1 MELKKFIKSFF
12 SATEQTKNQNVSDGK
27 YMPEKKAPIEE
38 RFTFNFTKNGGKFLY
53 CENKSECDSFFLQ
66 IINENEWNDSE
77 ILCYDDSLLDFFIE
91 KEKLNI
97 SKTNLNSKF
106 FLTKCEF
113 LVASDGSL
121 LICDKQIKSHKVNDF
136 PKNFIVFAK
145 ISQFTE
151 TLSGGLNGIKSKY
164 PSNLPTNITTI
175 KNFNSQ
181 VKENTNFLTYGSAAK
196 NLYLLLLED
205 L

>member
-1 MELKKFIKSFF
+1 MKKFIKSFF
-12 SATEQTKNQNVSDGK
+12 NKSEKEASEENRDGK
-27 YMPEKKAPIEE
+27 YMPESKAPIEE
-38 RFTFNFTKNGGKFLY
+38 RFTSNFTENGGKFLY
-53 CENKSECDSFFLQ
+53 CETKSECDAFFSK
-66 IINENEWNDSE
+66 IIEENEWNDVE
-77 ILCYDDSLLDFFIE
+77 ILCYDNSLLEFFSE
-91 KEKLNI
+91 KDKLNV
-97 SKTNLNSKF
+97 SKTNLNSRF

-113 LVASDGSL
+113 LVAKDGSL
-121 LICDKQIKSHKVNDF
+121 LICAEQIKSHKVNDL
-136 PKNFIVFAK
+136 PQNFIVFAK

-164 PSNLPTNITTI
+164 PNNLPTNITTI

-181 VKENTNFLTYGSAAK
+181 EKENTNFLTYGSAAK

>member
-1 MELKKFIKSFF
+1 LKKFIKSFF
-12 SATEQTKNQNVSDGK
+12 SKTEQEKNQNVPDGK
-27 YMPEKKAPIEE
+27 YMPEKKVPIEE

-53 CENKSECDSFFLQ
+53 CENKSECDSFFSQ

-77 ILCYDDSLLDFFIE
+77 ILCYDNSLLDFIE

-164 PSNLPTNITTI
+164 PKNLPTNITTI

-181 VKENTNFLTYGSAAK
+181 EKENTNFLTYGSTAK

>member
-1 MELKKFIKSFF
+1 MKKFIKSLFNK
-12 SATEQTKNQNVSDGK
+12 SSENKAVEDIEGK
-27 YMPEKKAPIEE
+27 YMPEKIIPIEE

-53 CENKSECDSFFLQ
+53 CENKSECDSFFSQ
-66 IINENEWNDSE
+66 IIDENQWENVE
-77 ILCYDDSLLDFFIE
+77 ILCYDDFLLDFF
-91 KEKLNI
+91 KDKSKLNV

-106 FLTKCEF
+106 FLTTCEF
-113 LVASDGSL
+113 LVAIDGSL
-121 LICDKQIKSHKVNDF
+121 LICDKQIKSHKINDL
-136 PKNFIVFAK
+136 PSNFIVFAK

-164 PSNLPTNITTI
+164 PNNLPANITTI

-181 VKENTNFLTYGSAAK
+181 VKENNNFLTYGSAAK

>member
-1 MELKKFIKSFF
+1 MKKFIKSFF
-12 SATEQTKNQNVSDGK
+12 NTGDQVNSDESSEGK

-38 RFTFNFTKNGGKFLY
+38 RFTFNFTENGGKFLY
-53 CENKSECDSFFLQ
+53 CENKSECDTFFSQ
-66 IINENEWNDSE
+66 IIEENKWNDVE
-77 ILCYDDSLLDFFIE
+77 ILCYDDSLLDFFVE

-97 SKTNLNSKF
+97 SKSNLNSKF
-106 FLTKCEF
+106 FLTRCEF
-113 LVASDGSL
+113 LVAMDGSL
-121 LICDKQIKSHKVNDF
+121 LICAEQIKSHKVNDL
-136 PKNFIVFAK
+136 PQNFIVFAK

-164 PSNLPTNITTI
+164 RNNLPTKKATI
-175 KNFNSQ
+175 KNFNSKE
-181 VKENTNFLTYGSAAK
+181 KENTNFLTYGSAAK

>member
-1 MELKKFIKSFF
+1 MKKFIKSFF
-12 SATEQTKNQNVSDGK
+12 SKTEQEKNQNVPDGK
-27 YMPEKKAPIEE
+27 YMPEKKVPIEE

-53 CENKSECDSFFLQ
+53 CENKSECDSFFSQ

-77 ILCYDDSLLDFFIE
+77 ILCYDNSLLDFIE

-145 ISQFTE
+145 TSQFTE

-164 PSNLPTNITTI
+164 PRNLPTNITTI

-181 VKENTNFLTYGSAAK
+181 EKENTNFLTYGSTAK

>member
-1 MELKKFIKSFF
+1 MKKFIKSFF
-12 SATEQTKNQNVSDGK
+12 KKNESSEDKKNSEGK
-27 YMPEKKAPIEE
+27 YMPEKKTPIEE
-38 RFTFNFTKNGGKFLY
+38 RFSFNFTKNGGKFLY
-53 CENKSECDSFFLQ
+53 CENKSECNSFFLQ
-66 IINENEWNDSE
+66 IIEENKWNDVE

-91 KEKLNI
+91 KEKINI

-106 FLTKCEF
+106 FLTQCEF
-113 LVASDGSL
+113 LVAIDGSL
-121 LICDKQIKSHKVNDF
+121 LICDKQIKSHKVNDL

-164 PSNLPTNITTI
+164 PNNLPTNITTI

-181 VKENTNFLTYGSAAK
+181 EKENTNFLTYGSAAK

>member
-1 MELKKFIKSFF
+1 MKKFIKSFF
-12 SATEQTKNQNVSDGK
+12 NKTSENKAVEDIEGK
-27 YMPEKKAPIEE
+27 YMPEKIIPIEE

-53 CENKSECDSFFLQ
+53 CENKSECDSFFSQ
-66 IINENEWNDSE
+66 IIDENQWENVE
-77 ILCYDDSLLDFFIE
+77 ILCYDDPLLDFFND
-91 KEKLNI
+91 KSKLNV

-106 FLTKCEF
+106 FLTTCEF
-113 LVASDGSL
+113 LVAIDGSL
-121 LICDKQIKSHKVNDF
+121 LICDKQIKSHKVNDL
-136 PKNFIVFAK
+136 PSNFIVFAK

-164 PSNLPTNITTI
+164 PNNLPTNITTI

-181 VKENTNFLTYGSAAK
+181 IKENNNFLTYGSAAK

>member
-1 MELKKFIKSFF
+1 LKKFIKSFF
-12 SATEQTKNQNVSDGK
+12 SKTEQEKNQNVPDGK
-27 YMPEKKAPIEE
+27 YMPEKEVPIEE

-53 CENKSECDSFFLQ
+53 CENKSECDSFFSQ

-77 ILCYDDSLLDFFIE
+77 ILCYDNSLLDFIE

-164 PSNLPTNITTI
+164 PRNLPTNITTI

-181 VKENTNFLTYGSAAK
+181 EKENTNFLTYGSAAK

>member
-1 MELKKFIKSFF
+1 MKKFIKSFF
-12 SATEQTKNQNVSDGK
+12 NKTEKAKNQSISSGK

-53 CENKSECDSFFLQ
+53 CENKSECNSFFSR

-77 ILCYDDSLLDFFIE
+77 ILCFDNSLLDFFIE

-151 TLSGGLNGIKSKY
+151 TLSNGLNGIKSKY
-164 PSNLPTNITTI
+164 PRNLPTNITTI

-181 VKENTNFLTYGSAAK
+181 EKENTNFLTYGSTAK

>member
-1 MELKKFIKSFF
+1 MKKFIKSFF
-12 SATEQTKNQNVSDGK
+12 NKSSEYKPEENVEGK
-27 YMPEKKAPIEE
+27 YMPEKITPIEE
-38 RFTFNFTKNGGKFLY
+38 RFTFNFTENGGKFLY
-53 CENKSECDSFFLQ
+53 CENKSECDNFFSQ
-66 IINENEWNDSE
+66 ILDENQWENVE
-77 ILCYDDSLLDFFIE
+77 ILCYDDSLPGFFN
-91 KEKLNI
+91 KKSKLNI

-106 FLTKCEF
+106 FLTTCEF
-113 LVASDGSL
+113 LVAIDGSL
-121 LICDKQIKSHKVNDF
+121 LICDEQIKSHKVNDL
-136 PKNFIVFAK
+136 PSNFIVFAR

-164 PSNLPTNITTI
+164 PNNLPTNITTI

-181 VKENTNFLTYGSAAK
+181 DKENNNFLTYGSAAK

>member
-1 MELKKFIKSFF
+1 LKKFIKSFF
-12 SATEQTKNQNVSDGK
+12 SKTEQEKNQNVPDGK
-27 YMPEKKAPIEE
+27 YMPEKKVPIEE

-53 CENKSECDSFFLQ
+53 CENKSECDSFFSQ

-77 ILCYDDSLLDFFIE
+77 ILCYDNSLLDFIE

-145 ISQFTE
+145 TSQFTE

-164 PSNLPTNITTI
+164 PRNLPTNITTI

-181 VKENTNFLTYGSAAK
+181 EKENTNFLTYGSTAK

>member
-1 MELKKFIKSFF
+1 MKKFIKSFF
-12 SATEQTKNQNVSDGK
+12 NKTSENKAVEDIEGK
-27 YMPEKKAPIEE
+27 YMPEKIIPIEE

-53 CENKSECDSFFLQ
+53 CENKSECDSFFSQ
-66 IINENEWNDSE
+66 IIDENQWENVE
-77 ILCYDDSLLDFFIE
+77 ILCYDDFLLDFF
-91 KEKLNI
+91 KDKSKLNV

-106 FLTKCEF
+106 FLTTCEF
-113 LVASDGSL
+113 LVAIDGSL
-121 LICDKQIKSHKVNDF
+121 LICDKQIKSHKVNDL
-136 PKNFIVFAK
+136 PSNFIVFAK

-164 PSNLPTNITTI
+164 PNNLPANITTI

-181 VKENTNFLTYGSAAK
+181 VKENNNFLTYGSAAK

>member
-1 MELKKFIKSFF
+1 MKKFIKSFF
-12 SATEQTKNQNVSDGK
+12 SKTEQEKNQNVPDGK
-27 YMPEKKAPIEE
+27 YMPEKEVPIEE

-53 CENKSECDSFFLQ
+53 CENKSECDSFFSQ

-77 ILCYDDSLLDFFIE
+77 ILCYDNSLLDFIE

-164 PSNLPTNITTI
+164 PRNLPTNITTI

-181 VKENTNFLTYGSAAK
+181 EKENTNFLTYGSAAK

>member
-1 MELKKFIKSFF
+1 MKKLIKSFF
-12 SATEQTKNQNVSDGK
+12 SKTEQEKNQKVSDGK
-27 YMPEKKAPIEE
+27 YMPEKKIPIEE

-53 CENKSECDSFFLQ
+53 CENKSECDSFFSQ

-77 ILCYDDSLLDFFIE
+77 ILCYDNSLLDFFIE

-164 PSNLPTNITTI
+164 PKNLPTNITTI

-181 VKENTNFLTYGSAAK
+181 EKENTNFLTYGSAAK